1 MTKQSLHNMFCNY
14 TLQIAVLP
22 ARYRESGKLDE
33 RTTDRHWQIML
44 NFALLCYASINA
56 GNTLLLCC
64 LTMWCVYMHV
74 QFTNSA
80 MAKAADIADPI
91 EGIAAEVFFVSNLCF
106 VVLVASC
113 KHCEEIRE
121 IKYLLRSKFYY
132 ANLYVYARR
141 HLP

>member
-1 MTKQSLHNMFCNY
+1 MPQTENQFLRDVPGYPSAGH
-14 TLQIAVLP
+14 
-22 ARYRESGKLDE
+22 
-33 RTTDRHWQIML
+33 
-44 NFALLCYASINA
+44 CYASIA

-106 VVLVASC
+106 VLLVTSC

-121 IKYLLRSKFYY
+121 IKYLLGC
-132 ANLYVYARR
+132 
-141 HLP
+141 